1 MTSFVCVCVCGFVLL
16 AGYSISVWKKSNMNI
31 HKRVLFFV
39 PQEKNKNYI
48 GLEKHEGEQICS
60 FLGELFEPE

>member
-1 MTSFVCVCVCGFVLL
+1 
-16 AGYSISVWKKSNMNI
+16 MNV
-31 HKRVLFFV
+31 HKNILFCV

-48 GLEKHEGEQICS
+48 GLEKHEGEQILS